1 MGKRESDSD
10 ENQTETRIR
19 RRRESDG
26 GRRDEGIR
34 MEPLE
39 TESDILKLLRDIL
52 RISEL

>member
-10 ENQTETRIR
+10 ENQTETRI
-19 RRRESDG
+19 G
-26 GRRDEGIR
+26 QGRRDEGIR

-52 RISEL
+52 RIGEL